1 MTEIPILGK
10 NQKLVYESLTEAGK
24 MMTAYDLLDQLRPRG
39 LRAPVQIYRALEKL
53 AELGLVHRIESENA
67 FVSCSHSSHDHDAA
81 FAICNSC
88 GTVQEI
94 SLPENLVSLSEVGG
108 VSGFKTKKMMVE
120 LHGVCANCGNK

>member
-1 MTEIPILGK
+1 MSEQPKLGK
-10 NQKLVYESLTEAGK
+10 NQKLVYDSLTEAGK
-24 MMTAYDLLDQLRPRG
+24 MMTAYDLLDALRPQG

-88 GTVQEI
+88 GAVQEI
-94 SLPENLVSLSEVGG
+94 SLPENVVKLPDLVIE
-108 VSGFKTKKMMVE
+108 SGFQAKKMMVE
-120 LHGVCANCGNK
+120 LHGVCGNCGNR